1 MISTIAFL
9 LLSAF
14 TIWLLRYAYT
24 VEVKLDDTEDALS
37 RCRGQLT
44 TEKEYVYRL
53 EKKVVQLHAK

>member
-1 MISTIAFL
+1 MISTIVFL

-24 VEVKLDDTEDALS
+24 IEVKLEDTEDALN

-44 TEKEYVYRL
+44 TEKEYVDRL